1 MATEQSN
8 HAKHRYHHEGDYFA
22 ARIRSSGSRNFME
35 GDFYPFYPFT
45 VEEAHR
51 TNRFLFREEFC
62 RFMIV
67 SLVLEGRLIY
77 RHGERK
83 YLLEPGMVLLI
94 PPGTSYS
101 FDTFST
107 GGYRKLVVEFA
118 GPHLESICTTLG
130 LDRFTMQYVGEPAPL
145 LESIDT
151 MRSLFE
157 RRDKEEIPELLAAGY
172 KFLLQ
177 LSGNLR
183 SRRRNAPLLAQAQ
196 QKLES
201 ALDQPLEMKEVA
213 AELGMSLT
221 NLNRIFREELHIS
234 PQKYR
239 NTCRVE
245 QAREL
250 LWHTD
255 LSIKEIAA
263 KLGYCN
269 QFYFSQEFRRYTDQT
284 PTAFRRECRRPS

>member
-1 MATEQSN
+1 MAAEQSN
-8 HAKHRYHHEGDYFA
+8 HAKHRYHLEGDYFA

-67 SLVLEGRLIY
+67 SLVLEGRLMY
-77 RHGERK
+77 RHGEHK

-151 MRSLFE
+151 MRSLLE

-201 ALDQPLEMKEVA
+201 ALDQPLEM
-213 AELGMSLT
+213 
-221 NLNRIFREELHIS
+221 
-234 PQKYR
+234 
-239 NTCRVE
+239 
-245 QAREL
+245 
-250 LWHTD
+250 
-255 LSIKEIAA
+255 
-263 KLGYCN
+263 
-269 QFYFSQEFRRYTDQT
+269 
-284 PTAFRRECRRPS
+284 